1 MNNGHTNFDEECLI
15 SNPGGDDFVIC
26 GSLIRKQL
34 GGEVKRDCFGWMLDG
49 IGRSKLLAPDQEVN
63 LGRTVRIWMDYP
75 GGPEKAPAGVLKAG
89 LHARR
94 EMIRSNLRLVVHLAK
109 KYRTRGLP
117 LEDLVQEG
125 SFGLQRAAEKFDPTS
140 GYRFS
145 TYAYWWIKQSLQ
157 RAVSQQV
164 SNIRLPFHVA
174 DRLARLTACTHRLTQ
189 QLGRTPSLEE
199 AALAMNETK
208 EQIRQLEETARLLSG
223 ASLDA
228 QVKNEDD
235 SSSLGEL
242 IEDDRTQPMDALEQ
256 VDVLTQLEKLM
267 DTAKLS
273 ERERQV
279 VKQRH
284 CLHEPLSFQGIAGS
298 LGLSRERTRQI
309 EQNAM
314 RKLRRAARGGSPHC
328 KQPRTVKK
336 QSAEA
341 RRLVERTPQFEHS
354 LPIHDTPPTVGMVW
368 ND

>member
-1 MNNGHTNFDEECLI
+1 MRGFLNCGKLLDKHF
-15 SNPGGDDFVIC
+15 GG
-26 GSLIRKQL
+26 KM
-34 GGEVKRDCFGWMLDG
+34 KRDCFGWMLDG
-49 IGRSKLLAPDQEVN
+49 IGRSRLLAPDQEVN
-63 LGRTVRIWMDYP
+63 LGRTVRAWMDYP
-75 GGPEKAPAGVLKAG
+75 GGPEKAPAGVSKAG
-89 LHARR
+89 LHARG

-125 SFGLQRAAEKFDPTS
+125 SFGLQRAAEKFDPTT

-189 QLGRTPSLEE
+189 QLGRPPSLEE
-199 AALAMNETK
+199 ASLAMNETK

-228 QVKNEDD
+228 QVKTEGD

-279 VKQRH
+279 VRQRH
-284 CLHEPLSFQGIAGS
+284 CLHEPLPFQGIAGN

-328 KQPRTVKK
+328 QQPRTVKK
-336 QSAEA
+336 TICRTA
-341 RRLVERTPQFEHS
+341 LVHRECATA
-354 LPIHDTPPTVGMVW
+354 
-368 ND
+368 

>member
-1 MNNGHTNFDEECLI
+1 M
-15 SNPGGDDFVIC
+15 
-26 GSLIRKQL
+26 
-34 GGEVKRDCFGWMLDG
+34 KRDCFGWMLDG
-49 IGRSKLLAPDQEVN
+49 IGRSRLLAPDQEVR
-63 LGRTVRIWMDYP
+63 LGRTVRAWMDYP

-89 LHARR
+89 LQARG

-125 SFGLQRAAEKFDPTS
+125 SCGLQRAAEKFDPTT

-157 RAVSQQV
+157 RAVSQQI

-189 QLGRTPSLEE
+189 QLGRPPSLEE
-199 AALAMNETK
+199 AARAMNETK
-208 EQIRQLEETARLLSG
+208 EQIRQLEQMSRFLSG

-228 QVKNEDD
+228 QVKNGDD
-235 SSSLGEL
+235 CSSLGEL
-242 IEDDRTQPMDALEQ
+242 IEDERTQPMDALEQ
-256 VDVLTQLEKLM
+256 VDVLAQLKKLM

-279 VKQRH
+279 VRQRH
-284 CLHEPLSFQGIAGS
+284 CLQHPLTFEGISGS

-314 RKLRRAARGGSPHC
+314 RKLRRAARGGPPHC
-328 KQPRTVKK
+328 KHPGTAK
-336 QSAEA
+336 QLSSATDPLIRSVPHA
-341 RRLVERTPQFEHS
+341 TA
-354 LPIHDTPPTVGMVW
+354 
-368 ND
+368 

>member
-1 MNNGHTNFDEECLI
+1 MM
-15 SNPGGDDFVIC
+15 
-26 GSLIRKQL
+26 
-34 GGEVKRDCFGWMLDG
+34 KRDCFGWMLDG
-49 IGRSKLLAPDQEVN
+49 IGRSRLLAPDQEVS
-63 LGRTVRIWMDYP
+63 LGRTVRTWMDYP
-75 GGPEKAPAGVLKAG
+75 GGPDKAPAGLSKSG
-89 LHARR
+89 LRARR

-125 SFGLQRAAEKFDPTS
+125 SCGLQRAAEKFDPTT

-157 RAVSQQV
+157 RAVSQQI

-189 QLGRTPSLEE
+189 QLGRIPSLDE
-199 AALAMNETK
+199 AALAMNETR
-208 EQIRQLEETARLLSG
+208 EQIRQLEQTARLLSV

-235 SSSLGEL
+235 YSSLGEL
-242 IEDDRTQPMDALEQ
+242 IEDERTQPMDALEQ
-256 VDVLTQLEKLM
+256 VDILAQLDRLM
-267 DTAKLS
+267 DSAKLT

-279 VKQRH
+279 VRQRH
-284 CLHEPLSFQGIAGS
+284 CLHQPLPFQGIAGS

-314 RKLRRAARGGSPHC
+314 RKLRRAAHGGSLHC
-328 KQPRTVKK
+328 KTSSRTVKT
-336 QSAEA
+336 QY
-341 RRLVERTPQFEHS
+341 P
-354 LPIHDTPPTVGMVW
+354 
-368 ND
+368 

>member
-1 MNNGHTNFDEECLI
+1 M
-15 SNPGGDDFVIC
+15 
-26 GSLIRKQL
+26 
-34 GGEVKRDCFGWMLDG
+34 KRDCFGWMLDG
-49 IGRSKLLAPDQEVN
+49 IGRSRLLAPEQEVS
-63 LGRTVRIWMDYP
+63 LGRSVRAWMDYP
-75 GGPEKAPAGVLKAG
+75 GGPDKAPAGVLKAG

-94 EMIRSNLRLVVHLAK
+94 EMTRANLRLVVHLAK

-125 SFGLQRAAEKFDPTS
+125 SFGLQRAAEKFDPST

-174 DRLARLTACTHRLTQ
+174 DRLARLTACTQRLTQ
-189 QLGRTPSLEE
+189 QLGRPPNLDE
-199 AALAMNETK
+199 AAQAMNETK
-208 EQIRQLEETARLLSG
+208 AQIRQLEQTARLLSG

-228 QVKNEDD
+228 QVKNKDD
-235 SSSLGEL
+235 SSSLGDL
-242 IEDDRTQPMDALEQ
+242 IEDERAQPMDALEQ
-256 VDVLTQLEKLM
+256 VDILAQLEKLM

-284 CLHEPLSFQGIAGS
+284 CLYEPRPFQGIAVT

-314 RKLRRAARGGSPHC
+314 RKLRRAARNGSLHC
-328 KQPRTVKK
+328 KQPRIVKK
-336 QSAEA
+336 TI
-341 RRLVERTPQFEHS
+341 VRTAPAGR
-354 LPIHDTPPTVGMVW
+354 DCATA
-368 ND
+368 